1 MGKGWRHGPCRKMF
15 LVQQKADDTGT
26 EKGNEKMSPQ
36 IILSCALNLFSVSNR
51 DLSRNQSYAPVIG
64 QES

>member
-1 MGKGWRHGPCRKMF
+1 MMF
-15 LVQQKADDTGT
+15 LVPQEADDPGT

-36 IILSCALNLFSVSNR
+36 IILSCALNLFSASNR
-51 DLSRNQSYAPVIG
+51 DLSRNQSDALVIG